1 MGHRAP
7 LGEFE
12 HVVLL
17 AVTRLAGDA
26 SGPHIAREL
35 EGTAGRGVSRG
46 ALYTTLD
53 RLERKRLLRWRV
65 EPGGEARGGAPRRL
79 YAPTPAGLAALR
91 ESRDVLRRL
100 WRGVSLED
108 RS

>member
-17 AVTRLAGDA
+17 AVARLAGDA
-26 SGPHIAREL
+26 SGPRIAREL
-35 EGTAGRGVSRG
+35 EDTAGRSVSRG

-65 EPGGEARGGAPRRL
+65 APGGDVRGGAPRRL
-79 YAPTPAGLAALR
+79 YAPTPAGLTVLR

-100 WRGVSLED
+100 WRGVSLGE
-108 RS
+108 RP

>member
-1 MGHRAP
+1 MGHKAP

-17 AVTRLAGDA
+17 SVVRLADDA
-26 SGPHIAREL
+26 SAPRIAREL
-35 EGTAGRGVSRG
+35 EDTAGRSVSRG

-65 EPGGEARGGAPRRL
+65 APGGDSRDGAPRRL
-79 YAPTPAGLAALR
+79 YAATPAGLVALR
-91 ESRDVLRRL
+91 ESRAALERL
-100 WRGVSLED
+100 WHGVSFGE